1 MLMRFP
7 QVGWSGGS
15 LTRCDSTDTLD
26 RMITLFTSP
35 TGNGHRVSILLEEL
49 GLDYQVVKIG
59 FEPGAPRPPEFVA
72 ASPFGKIPA
81 IIDHDGPDGAPV
93 MLCESLAIAQY
104 LVEKTGR
111 LLPATAEGRAR
122 AAEWGAI
129 VVTGFASPFAGIFF
143 ARRIDAEAHAGLITK
158 YFADLDI
165 AFAALE
171 GRLAASPYLAGDDL
185 SYADAL
191 AIPIVNTAK
200 MFEIDLTPYP
210 AIRRWR
216 DLVLARP
223 AIQAGFAVP

>member
-1 MLMRFP
+1 MRFP
-7 QVGWSGGS
+7 QGGWSDGH
-15 LTRCDSTDTLD
+15 LTRPTPTVKLD
-26 RMITLFTSP
+26 GMITLFTSP

-49 GLDYQVVKIG
+49 GLEYQVVRIG
-59 FEPGAPRPPEFVA
+59 FEPGAARPPEFVA
-72 ASPFGKIPA
+72 ASPMGKIPA
-81 IIDHDGPDGAPV
+81 IIDHDATDGTAV

-104 LVEKTGR
+104 LVEKAGR
-111 LLPATAEGRAR
+111 LRPGTAEGRAR

-143 ARRIDAEAHAGLITK
+143 ARRIDAEAHVGLIAK

-171 GRLAASPYLAGDDL
+171 GRLAASAYLAGDEF

-200 MFEIDLTPYP
+200 MFAIDLTPYP

-216 DLVLARP
+216 DVVVARP
-223 AIQAGFAVP
+223 GVQAGFAVP